1 MSNILDSF
9 PEYAETIVLDHHR
22 KIEYNYLD
30 DGGHTYLDYTG
41 SGLAAKAQYNA
52 HNARLAAQAFGN
64 PHSVSPTSENS
75 TRLVE
80 RARAHVL
87 SYFNASPDM
96 YTAIFTQN
104 ATGAARL
111 VGESYPFTRQKSFIL
126 TSDNHNSVNGIRE
139 YARAKNARTVYVPLQ
154 AQDLRVSPAALA
166 SALGGQR
173 RAWGVD
179 WLAMSKRFRASRGRG
194 LFAYPAQSNFS
205 GVHHPLEWVTLA
217 QQYGFDVLLDAAAYL
232 PTNKLDLSDK
242 NPQPEF
248 IMVSWYK
255 LFGYPTGLGCLIARR
270 DALSRLSRPW
280 FSGGS
285 VKMVGVQLPWHV
297 MAAEEVGFEDGTLN
311 FLSIPDVQVGL
322 EWLGRMNMT
331 LVSTRVRCLTGWFLQ
346 RLLNL
351 GHSDGSSMAEV
362 YGPTDLT
369 HRGGIVCFN
378 FLDAKGHVVDE
389 RVVAQEMAAASIS
402 LRTGCFC
409 NPGPAE
415 KALRIDTRPL
425 RRIRRRLRKGLI
437 PLEAYIS
444 MGGLPSGGAIRV
456 SFGVAS
462 NAADVNRF
470 FGFVIKTY
478 RDRVPDTDGL
488 PPRQGC

>member
-9 PEYAETIVLDHHR
+9 PEYAETTILDHHR
-22 KIEYNYLD
+22 KVEYNYLD

-41 SGLAAKAQYNA
+41 SGLAAKAQYHA
-52 HNARLAAQAFGN
+52 HNARLTTQAFGN

-126 TSDNHNSVNGIRE
+126 TTDNHNSVNGIRE
-139 YARAKNARTVYVPLQ
+139 YARARNARTVYVPLQ
-154 AQDLRVSPAALA
+154 ARDLRVSPAALA
-166 SALGGQR
+166 SALGGHQW
-173 RAWGVD
+173 AWGVD
-179 WLAMSKRFRASRGRG
+179 WLAMSKRFRSARGRG

-205 GVHHPLEWVTLA
+205 GVRHPLEWVTLA

-285 VKMVGVQLPWHV
+285 VKMVGVKLPWHV
-297 MAAEEVGFEDGTLN
+297 MAADEVGFEDGTLN
-311 FLSIPDVQVGL
+311 FLSIPDIQMGL
-322 EWLGRMNMT
+322 EWLERMNMT

-346 RLLNL
+346 RLLDL
-351 GHSDGSSMAEV
+351 GHSDGSPMAEV

-378 FLDAKGHVVDE
+378 FLDAKGHIVDE

-415 KALRIDTRPL
+415 KALGIDTRPL
-425 RRIRRRLRKGLI
+425 RRMRRRLRKGLI

-462 NAADVNRF
+462 NAADVDRF
-470 FGFVIKTY
+470 FGFVIETY
-478 RDRVPDTDGL
+478 RDRVPDMDGL
-488 PPRQGC
+488 SPRQGC